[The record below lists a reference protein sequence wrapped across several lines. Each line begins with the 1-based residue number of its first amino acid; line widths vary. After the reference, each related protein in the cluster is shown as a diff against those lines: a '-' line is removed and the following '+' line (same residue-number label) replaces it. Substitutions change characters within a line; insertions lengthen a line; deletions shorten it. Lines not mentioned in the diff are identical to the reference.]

1 MARRTYKESNMYS
14 QASTDGFLDRSGL
27 ADSAK
32 EKLAERMAG
41 CFLGKPVLW
50 IGDWLLLTGM
60 VEGAKRWKGDFVD
73 WAEDKFH
80 LLPLKKILG
89 DAHKAGMEH
98 VKNEKEELNKKE
110 AQENVS
116 SHAQKLGRLIA
127 FLSMLAGI
135 LFWVVV
141 LCVVL

>member
-1 MARRTYKESNMYS
+1 
-14 QASTDGFLDRSGL
+14 
-27 ADSAK
+27 
-32 EKLAERMAG
+32 MAG

-60 VEGAKRWKGDFVD
+60 VEGAKRWKGVYSLHRTALGAVRAALDFVD